1 MPAEKEQDVS
11 ARMRRRQHLVEDATE
26 RVVREIEESGALRHM
41 HGKPLDLNDDPDWL
55 MARVLK
61 DAGFSHP
68 VIERQK
74 EILAP
79 LQALQPRL
87 ERLSQRRNWLLLRP
101 DSSTRAEDARVFNLD
116 RDALVEEYR
125 SEIAD
130 VNRGI
135 RDFNLSAPEAL
146 HQRALKVAEILAG
159 VEAKVPRL
167 SPELVPSEPAVKAPS
182 LLRRLL
188 KRG

>member
-79 LQALQPRL
+79 LQALQARL
-87 ERLSQRRNWLLLRP
+87 ERLSQRRNWLLRP
-101 DSSTRAEDARVFNLD
+101 RSSTRAEDVRVFNLD

-125 SEIAD
+125 SKIAD

-135 RDFNLSAPEAL
+135 RDFNLSAPQAL
-146 HQRALKVAEILAG
+146 HQRPLKVAEILAG
-159 VEAKVPRL
+159 VEAKVPFL
-167 SPELVPSEPAVKAPS
+167 SRELVPSEPAVKAPS